1 MKEHYSQYDPE
12 AMRKIQESIMS
23 IVRSHSKGSGFL
35 THASKTGGIRA
46 LISRKKWEYFSIL
59 PKKKK
64 YSKSL
69 QEVIDAAKIIQ
80 RQWKA
85 YLFKK
90 VQARARRLRVKF
102 FAVVGVLRLY
112 HRVRMRRESAGVNRI
127 EVDPD
132 EEKGEEKFEEYQR
145 RS

>member
-1 MKEHYSQYDPE
+1 
-12 AMRKIQESIMS
+12 MRKIQESIMS

-80 RQWKA
+80 R
-85 YLFKK
+85 
-90 VQARARRLRVKF
+90 
-102 FAVVGVLRLY
+102 
-112 HRVRMRRESAGVNRI
+112 
-127 EVDPD
+127 
-132 EEKGEEKFEEYQR
+132 
-145 RS
+145 